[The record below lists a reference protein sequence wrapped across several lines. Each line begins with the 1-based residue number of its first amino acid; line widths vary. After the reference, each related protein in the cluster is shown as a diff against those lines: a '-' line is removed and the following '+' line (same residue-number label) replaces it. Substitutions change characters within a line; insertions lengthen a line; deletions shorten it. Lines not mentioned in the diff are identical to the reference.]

1 MFVGSVYSRTQL
13 FTTNI
18 SHNTSILGALTYLP
32 HIIRHKLIKWISH
45 FQAFLEPHDLTSSA
59 DGTEVYVVEIGPN
72 RIWKLAS
79 SIPTITTDLLD
90 ALESK
95 SQTLNTEESK
105 NQSTSRVELV
115 EEKAKLIPTHQGIT
129 KPGDGDKSL
138 QQTVD
143 SERPKSTPLIASKS
157 GALQKGGGGKEAG
170 VNSGNQNSTHEV
182 KMGVYS
188 TSETPIGHPL
198 DHQDFKT
205 EKENHTS
212 DRDKTNSESHTS
224 QAGTLPLSITQAA
237 KPEPTPSGSSESA
250 PKNDALDGD
259 ENITKGVIPALV
271 ILSILAVPIV
281 FLLLISIV
289 LRVRAFQRDR
299 NRPTKGFH
307 DSKNELTVGRTRG
320 WWSYMNCF
328 DKQRYRFNRVTLSD
342 FYSDSDSDEV

>member
-1 MFVGSVYSRTQL
+1 M
-13 FTTNI
+13 
-18 SHNTSILGALTYLP
+18 
-32 HIIRHKLIKWISH
+32 
-45 FQAFLEPHDLTSSA
+45 
-59 DGTEVYVVEIGPN
+59 VEIGPN

-79 SIPTITTDLLD
+79 TIPTITTELLD
-90 ALESK
+90 VLESK

-105 NQSTSRVELV
+105 NHSTNRVELV
-115 EEKAKLIPTHQGIT
+115 EEKAKLIPTHLGIT

-143 SERPKSTPLIASKS
+143 NEKPESTTLDAVKSSAS
-157 GALQKGGGGKEAG
+157 QKGGSGKEAS
-170 VNSGNQNSTHEV
+170 VNSGNQNSTDEV
-182 KMGVYS
+182 KTVVYS
-188 TSETPIGHPL
+188 TTGTPIGHPL
-198 DHQDFKT
+198 DHQDSKS
-205 EKENHTS
+205 EKDNPTT
-212 DRDKTNSESHTS
+212 DRDNTNSESHTL
-224 QAGTLPLSITQAA
+224 QAGTVRLRITEAA
-237 KPEPTPSGSSESA
+237 KPEPTPSGSSEST

-259 ENITKGVIPALV
+259 ESQDSENITKGVIPALV

-281 FLLLISIV
+281 FLLLISVV